1 MGSKILNINTIV
13 TQKKETD
20 QKSVVLANILAVLP
34 ESIRTFLE
42 CLPQKQL
49 NKLEEL
55 RLRHNL
61 PLILVLDGKD
71 CFITEKG
78 TLTFSRENIFTVTSS
93 DMQKILQLISGSSVY
108 ALEEELK
115 NGYITI
121 PGGHRVGLCGK
132 VITEK
137 GRVKTLK
144 HFSSVNIR
152 ISREI
157 SGAATKILP
166 YVIDRDN
173 GSVKHTMLVSPPCC
187 GKTTVLRDL
196 IRQLSNGVPSLSFP
210 GVTVGLVDER
220 SEIAGCYYGLPQK
233 DVGLRTDVLDA
244 CPKAEGMMMLLR
256 AMSPHVIAAD
266 EIGRTEDIQAL
277 EEVFHAGVKIITTV
291 HAASIN
297 ELLLRPALKYL
308 LDLKTID
315 RFIILGRSRGAGTI
329 EQIIDGHTMQSLEV
343 KTC

>member
-1 MGSKILNINTIV
+1 MGSKILNINTIA
-13 TQKKETD
+13 TQKKETE
-20 QKSVVLANILAVLP
+20 QKPVLADIFAVLP
-34 ESIRTFLE
+34 ENIRNLLE

-49 NKLEEL
+49 SKLEEL

-78 TLTFSRENIFTVTSS
+78 SLTFFQENILSVTSS
-93 DMQKILQLISGSSVY
+93 DMQKILQLVSGSSVY

-137 GRVKTLK
+137 GRIKTIK
-144 HFSSVNIR
+144 NFSSVNIR

-157 SGAATKILP
+157 PGAATKLLP
-166 YVIDRDN
+166 HVISRDID
-173 GSVKHTMLVSPPCC
+173 SVKHTLLVSPPRC

-196 IRQLSNGVPSLSFP
+196 IRQLSNGVPTLNFS

-233 DVGLRTDVLDA
+233 DVGMRTDVLDA
-244 CPKAEGMMMLLR
+244 CPKAEGMMLLLR
-256 AMSPHVIAAD
+256 AMSPQVIAAD
-266 EIGRTEDIQAL
+266 EIGRMEDIRAL

-291 HAASIN
+291 HASSIN
-297 ELLLRPALKYL
+297 ELLQRPALKYL
-308 LDLKTID
+308 LGLKTID
-315 RFIILGRSRGAGTI
+315 RFIILGRSCGSGTI
-329 EQIIDGHTMQSLEV
+329 ERIIDGHTMQSLEV